1 MFKVGLSTC
10 GAFWKEETF
19 AECAANGIE
28 AVELSPAND
37 LHGIYDVPKAIRLA
51 GQYGLEVWSYH
62 MPVEPLDVAENGAA
76 DKSVAYLSEVI
87 RRIAACGITRLV
99 QHPSWEP
106 IPDEER
112 PERLRRAQ
120 QSFAA
125 LAEVAAE
132 CGVTLCI
139 ESMPRT
145 CLARTAEEML
155 FLLSADS
162 RLRTCY
168 DINHIMREPSV
179 DFIRAVGSRI
189 ETLHVTDCDHINE
202 RHWLPGEGILDWPE
216 ILRALKEV
224 GYTGVWMYEVPFG
237 TPKTILRPRDLTCAD
252 FRRNADEVFSG
263 KPVTV
268 ISTPKPNVGMW
279 E

>member
-10 GAFWKEETF
+10 GAFWEEARF
-19 AECAANGIE
+19 AACAANGIA
-28 AVELSPAND
+28 AVEISPAND
-37 LHGIYDVPKAIRLA
+37 MHGIYDVRRALSYA
-51 GQYGLEVWSYH
+51 EAYGLEAWSYH
-62 MPVEPLDVAENGAA
+62 MPVEPLDIAADGVA

-87 RRIAACGITRLV
+87 RRIASLGIPRLV

-125 LAEVAAE
+125 LAEVAGE

-189 ETLHVTDCDHINE
+189 ITLHVSDCDEINE
-202 RHWLPGEGILDWPE
+202 RHWLPGEGILDWPA
-216 ILRALKEV
+216 ILKALKEV
-224 GYTGVWMYEVPFG
+224 GYDGVWMYEVSPEI
-237 TPKTILRPRDLTCAD
+237 PKTILRERELTIAD
-252 FRRNADEVFSG
+252 YRRNADELFAG
-263 KPVTV
+263 KPVTLF
-268 ISTPKPNVGMW
+268 SAPKPNVGMW

>member
-1 MFKVGLSTC
+1 
-10 GAFWKEETF
+10 
-19 AECAANGIE
+19 
-28 AVELSPAND
+28 
-37 LHGIYDVPKAIRLA
+37 
-51 GQYGLEVWSYH
+51 
-62 MPVEPLDVAENGAA
+62 
-76 DKSVAYLSEVI
+76 
-87 RRIAACGITRLV
+87 
-99 QHPSWEP
+99 
-106 IPDEER
+106 
-112 PERLRRAQ
+112 
-120 QSFAA
+120 
-125 LAEVAAE
+125 
-132 CGVTLCI
+132 
-139 ESMPRT
+139 
-145 CLARTAEEML
+145 L
-155 FLLSADS
+155 FLLAADP
-162 RLRTCY
+162 RLRVCY
-168 DINHIMREPSV
+168 DINHITREPSAE
-179 DFIRAVGSRI
+179 FIRVVGGRI